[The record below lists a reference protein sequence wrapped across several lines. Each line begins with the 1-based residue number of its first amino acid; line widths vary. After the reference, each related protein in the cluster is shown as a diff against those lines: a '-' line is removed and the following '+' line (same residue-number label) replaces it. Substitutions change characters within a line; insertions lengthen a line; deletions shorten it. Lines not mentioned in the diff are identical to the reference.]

1 MSNNSNNYKAL
12 DEIVFENRN
21 KAYGAYDL
29 RKNEDNALL
38 KALLRGSLLILLLAG
53 VVWLFNSEVLSSSQQ
68 DTVVDVTLEDVTL
81 PEVPD
86 EPEVVEPE
94 PEPEPEPIQNHYQ
107 EETAQVKLIIPE
119 PKKEPKVQE
128 TVPEVKDI
136 VGKDI
141 SFENREGKETK
152 KQDGGGPVNLDPNAG
167 KNTQQVPKNE
177 SKSDTGTAAPST
189 VTARTAA
196 VMAIYPGCEREA
208 AKGKQ
213 AAQDCLNKRLTG
225 DLQDELQDFVD
236 IAERQGINVAQA
248 KLSFQIDTQGRIV
261 KIEPIGGSD
270 QHLGP
275 EAKKALQ
282 RITDRQQRRGKTI
295 VPAKTEDGRAAIL
308 NFSIPVKFQLQ

>member
-1 MSNNSNNYKAL
+1 MSNNNNYSSL

-21 KAYGAYDL
+21 KAYGAYVL
-29 RKNEDNALL
+29 RKTENNALL
-38 KALLRGSLLILLLAG
+38 RALLRGSLVILLIGGL
-53 VVWLFNSEVLSSSQQ
+53 VWLFNSDVLSNSSQE
-68 DTVVDVTLEDVTL
+68 TVVDVTLEDVTL
-81 PEVPD
+81 PEVIE

-119 PKKEPKVQE
+119 PKKEVKVQE
-128 TVPEVKDI
+128 TVPDVKEI

-141 SFENREGKETK
+141 SFENREGKEAK
-152 KQDGGGPVNLDPNAG
+152 KQDGGGPVNLDPDAG
-167 KNTQQVPKNE
+167 KNTQQAPKND
-177 SKSDTGTAAPST
+177 SKADTGAPSV

-196 VMAIYPGCEREA
+196 VMAIYPGCERDA

-213 AAQDCLNKRLTG
+213 AAQDCLNRRLNADIG
-225 DLQDELQDFVD
+225 DELQDFQD

-248 KLSFQIDTQGRIV
+248 RLSFQIDTQGRIV
-261 KIEPIGGSD
+261 KIEAAGASD
-270 QHLGP
+270 KHLGP

-295 VPAKTEDGRAAIL
+295 VPAKTEDGKPAIL
-308 NFSIPVKFQLQ
+308 NFQIPVKFQLQ